1 MGIGDRQNSSQRKK
15 ALEGPKINIMTS
27 EERNRRIKYGQEV
40 PRSWI
45 PDFNLT
51 HGRVT
56 DRSRNSNND
65 PNPTPNPGDLSE
77 KYKLKRRERMIRQ
90 RQRHIK
96 ANQSIKRIQQL
107 TGILLMLIGFAAGG
121 YIGLFLGALA
131 GLGVASLRIEL
142 YRF

>member
-1 MGIGDRQNSSQRKK
+1 
-15 ALEGPKINIMTS
+15 
-27 EERNRRIKYGQEV
+27 
-40 PRSWI
+40 
-45 PDFNLT
+45 
-51 HGRVT
+51 
-56 DRSRNSNND
+56 
-65 PNPTPNPGDLSE
+65 
-77 KYKLKRRERMIRQ
+77 MIRQ